1 MSYENDTYNTIRRI
15 TNNTYGLI
23 RSWLWLNISF
33 ILLVIG
39 SLASILIFSSY
50 VGKIY
55 MVSICGI
62 REHCLSFAALK
73 VSKDLWIYGT
83 SKHFHNSFVDILEI
97 YLLTVFCL
105 LLTPA
110 FKDRNQ
116 WENYFINQL
125 TNFSFPP
132 SISFSSN

>member
-1 MSYENDTYNTIRRI
+1 
-15 TNNTYGLI
+15 
-23 RSWLWLNISF
+23 
-33 ILLVIG
+33 
-39 SLASILIFSSY
+39 
-50 VGKIY
+50 

-73 VSKDLWIYGT
+73 VSKDLCIYGT

-116 WENYFINQL
+116 
-125 TNFSFPP
+125 
-132 SISFSSN
+132 